1 MAAKR
6 HEAEQIHAL
15 EESHKKPT
23 IFAFG
28 QRQLR
33 SSDQANWVVGVGVSW
48 RLWGGVDR
56 SLMSEASHRLIE
68 MADSQDK
75 QARND
80 IALLVEKRWMA
91 VDQTRRQFLSL
102 APSLELAD
110 AVLQLKTKGQKAGTN
125 STLELI
131 DAEVNLAKTK
141 TEQAQS
147 AYDYVKA
154 LADLLEVAGLSDQF
168 TSYMARADLKAQ

>member
-1 MAAKR
+1 
-6 HEAEQIHAL
+6 L
-15 EESHKKPT
+15 
-23 IFAFG
+23 
-28 QRQLR
+28 
-33 SSDQANWVVGVGVSW
+33 AN
-48 RLWGGVDR
+48 
-56 SLMSEASHRLIE
+56 
-68 MADSQDK
+68 
-75 QARND
+75 
-80 IALLVEKRWMA
+80 
-91 VDQTRRQFLSL
+91 
-102 APSLELAD
+102 